1 MLIACVGEEG
11 DFNLKEANS
20 LLPDLIFPLY
30 LSLCRKMLDLFYLEW
45 FHLEQIYNPV
55 AQKMGHSG
63 LVTPLGSVI
72 QIVTFNLDLI
82 QDAVLLLLS

>member
-20 LLPDLIFPLY
+20 LPDLIFPLY

-45 FHLEQIYNPV
+45 FHLDQIYNPL
-55 AQKMGHSG
+55 AQKMGHSA
-63 LVTPLGSVI
+63 LATPLGSVI
-72 QIVTFNLDLI
+72 QTVAFNLGLI